1 MRQNVD
7 GTYTVYYPKTIAS
20 NVEGFKGA
28 SAEDHVLSNIHILRT
43 EVSALRNANAPNG
56 YLKLNDK
63 GVIPLENINESYV
76 SIKDEQPDI
85 PSLLRDSTSIPGGLV
100 MVLDATG
107 DSSVKEGWAIYRRTQ
122 HQNFTSLSLGWEKI
136 IERESIDVAITWET
150 INGRPMCSAVEIE
163 HMVDDTHIHQNI
175 PGLDDITE
183 TSAGKPAYK
192 GKVLAYMSEVTNWYT
207 GDFVGDTN
215 IRSGDFW
222 LKPTIGQMWWS
233 DPSYEYAGETCY
245 ERYRDQDSLTISP
258 KIRTGDS
265 KSFCRMFYRCYDLE
279 TVQQY
284 DTKSGLDFTGMYQ
297 ECASVEYIP
306 PTNTFNGLHFDN
318 MFYSCSK
325 LVYSPELMLNNAL
338 TVEGL
343 FSGCVNLKRVLPLGS
358 TKTVTNMKRMF
369 NGCTSLMYISSP
381 IDFSG
386 IIDEQFIE
394 EMFNGCE
401 SLEEVDFVEKTLSF
415 SISLENTNL
424 TKTSILNI
432 FKGLNEVIGPKL
444 VNLTGVPEANN
455 LTSDD
460 ISIASNKG
468 WQVIF

>member
-1 MRQNVD
+1 
-7 GTYTVYYPKTIAS
+7 
-20 NVEGFKGA
+20 
-28 SAEDHVLSNIHILRT
+28 
-43 EVSALRNANAPNG
+43 
-56 YLKLNDK
+56 
-63 GVIPLENINESYV
+63 
-76 SIKDEQPDI
+76 
-85 PSLLRDSTSIPGGLV
+85 
-100 MVLDATG
+100 
-107 DSSVKEGWAIYRRTQ
+107 
-122 HQNFTSLSLGWEKI
+122 
-136 IERESIDVAITWET
+136 
-150 INGRPMCSAVEIE
+150 
-163 HMVDDTHIHQNI
+163 
-175 PGLDDITE
+175 
-183 TSAGKPAYK
+183 
-192 GKVLAYMSEVTNWYT
+192 
-207 GDFVGDTN
+207 
-215 IRSGDFW
+215 
-222 LKPTIGQMWWS
+222 
-233 DPSYEYAGETCY
+233 
-245 ERYRDQDSLTISP
+245 
-258 KIRTGDS
+258 
-265 KSFCRMFYRCYDLE
+265 
-279 TVQQY
+279 
-284 DTKSGLDFTGMYQ
+284 MYQ